1 MAAGSEKSRSYS
13 TRSCCSKS
21 HVPRYQRTR
30 LRFIATIGQVKT
42 PPFLIL
48 PVVNFRVSSTH
59 FVLNNIL
66 RESQTVSVSAFSGA
80 QQPLSDLTEETI
92 RSFPLER
99 VRANGVLLQPGQQC
113 RICLRPYQV
122 NQTRQS
128 KDSLIDLL
136 HNVLHVFR
144 SDLYEVQNLI

>member
-1 MAAGSEKSRSYS
+1 M
-13 TRSCCSKS
+13 
-21 HVPRYQRTR
+21 
-30 LRFIATIGQVKT
+30 
-42 PPFLIL
+42 
-48 PVVNFRVSSTH
+48 
-59 FVLNNIL
+59 
-66 RESQTVSVSAFSGA
+66 SAFSGA